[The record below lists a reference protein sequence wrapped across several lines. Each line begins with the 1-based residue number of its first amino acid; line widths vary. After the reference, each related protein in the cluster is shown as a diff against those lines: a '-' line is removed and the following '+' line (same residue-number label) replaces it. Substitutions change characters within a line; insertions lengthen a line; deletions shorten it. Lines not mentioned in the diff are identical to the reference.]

1 MRQIYTSPRIANVE
15 MAVALMNENGIE
27 TAMRNRRAWQNDAW
41 KRFSYAKPPA
51 RAGWPQVWIVH
62 SEDQPRARQL
72 LRDAGIEPATRF
84 ADELAEY
91 RKPELRKRSLI
102 QRVRTALLVIIA
114 TVIGLIVYIRV
125 S

>member
-1 MRQIYTSPRIANVE
+1 MANVDRV
-15 MAVALMNENGIE
+15 VALMNENGIE
-27 TAMRNRRAWQNDAW
+27 IAMRNRRVWQDDAW
-41 KRFSYAKPPA
+41 KRFSYAKPPD
-51 RAGWPQVWIVH
+51 RTSWPQVWIVH

-91 RKPELRKRSLI
+91 RKPELRKRSQV

-114 TVIGLIVYIRV
+114 IVIGLIVYSRL